1 LSCTASDACFPW
13 LGIQRTRII
22 SPVIVTIQNSPRP
35 MMPNVDVPT
44 GESSGATRNVVQTA
58 SASTPVTVWTS
69 SSRLPTWKRPAPCP
83 PRIRRRVSTTT
94 TAARAVS
101 T

>member
-1 LSCTASDACFPW
+1 M
-13 LGIQRTRII
+13 
-22 SPVIVTIQNSPRP
+22 VTIQNSPRP
-35 MMPNVDVPT
+35 MIPNVEVPS
-44 GESSGATRNVVQTA
+44 GESSGAIRNVVQTT
-58 SASTPVTVWTS
+58 SASTPVTVCTS
-69 SSRLPTWKRPAPCP
+69 SSRLPTWNRPAPCP